1 MTPPELSA
9 DSSSPRHLLKD
20 ADLAVAEQGEILK
33 LAAHMKADRH
43 KYQPLRNASVALIFN
58 KQSTRTRVSFQI
70 GVTELGGNPIVIDTQ
85 TTQLSRGETLGDTG
99 AVMSRYVDA
108 MVMRTGDDSDLVEL
122 ASRSTVP
129 VINALTDHWHP
140 CQLLADL
147 QTMIENGFSIPE
159 TTMAFV
165 GDTSHNMGRSY
176 VAIAAMH
183 GAHLRLGSPPGYQ
196 PDASLI
202 AKAQAAGATIT
213 VTDDPVEAV
222 SGADVVTTDTW
233 TSMSQS
239 DGTNRQADLQRYQ
252 LNSDLLQH
260 ADPEAIVLHC
270 LPAHRGEEITDT
282 VLDGPQSRVIDQAEN
297 RLHAQK
303 ALLTWLIGD

>member
-1 MTPPELSA
+1 MNAPQHSA
-9 DSSSPRHLLKD
+9 QPQVRHLLKD
-20 ADLAVAEQGEILK
+20 DDLTVVEQGEILA
-33 LAAHMKADRH
+33 LAAQMKADRH
-43 KYQPLRNASVALIFN
+43 KFQPLHNSSVALIFN

-70 GVTELGGNPIVIDTQ
+70 GVTELGGNPVVIDTS
-85 TTQLSRGETLGDTG
+85 TTQLSRGESLADTG

-108 MVMRTGDDSDLVEL
+108 MVMRTGADSDLEEL

-147 QTMIENGFSIPE
+147 QTIIENGLTPSE
-159 TTMAFV
+159 TTVAFV

-176 VAIAAMH
+176 VAVAAMH

-202 AKAQAAGATIT
+202 AAAQAAGATIT
-213 VTDDPVEAV
+213 VTDDPFEAV
-222 SGADVVTTDTW
+222 NGADVVTTDTW

-239 DGTNRQADLQRYQ
+239 DGAKRQADLQRYQ
-252 LNSDLLQH
+252 LNSELLQH
-260 ADPEAIVLHC
+260 ANAEAIVLHC
-270 LPAHRGEEITDT
+270 LPAHRGEEITDA